1 MASRFA
7 RFPRTG
13 RIRSDDIPASPPPEV
28 LEAIAR
34 AHEAYERLEASGRH
48 VRFDL
53 HEAARRLSVELTDTS
68 GTPLRPLSPRSVLEL
83 AAGAPLDTH

>member
-7 RFPRTG
+7 RLPRTPRVG
-13 RIRSDDIPASPPPEV
+13 SDDIPASPPPEV

-53 HEAARRLSVELTDTS
+53 NEVSGRLACELTDAAGSPLRRLSPHT
-68 GTPLRPLSPRSVLEL
+68 VLEL
-83 AAGAPLDTH
+83 AAGTLLD